1 MKKLNYQ
8 NTIYACFIG
17 YIIQAVV
24 NNFVPLLFLTF
35 RNEFNIPLSQ
45 ITLLITFNFGIQLVV
60 DLVSAVVVDK
70 IGYRASMTIAH
81 SFSFLGL
88 ILLAVLPGRM
98 DPFTGLLIAVT
109 LYAVGGG
116 LLEVLVSPIV
126 QACPTDNKET
136 AMSLLHSFYCWG
148 QVGVVLLSTIFFAV
162 FGIEHWRI
170 LAVLWSI
177 LPIAN
182 MLYFLQVPIPSLQPD
197 GEAGAG
203 WKELLSN
210 GLFWVLILMMFSA
223 GASEQ
228 AVSQWAS
235 ALAESG
241 MGVSKTVGDLLGPML
256 FAIMMGTSR
265 TIFARHGEKI
275 SLRNFM
281 KFSIGL
287 YMIGI
292 AFIVFIPVPLLSLL
306 GCGICGFSVGIFW
319 PGSFSI
325 GAAGINRGGTLM
337 FALFA
342 LAGDLG
348 CSGGPTLT
356 GFVASVFGDNLKMG
370 ILSAIIFPVLMSLSL
385 YLEHRKRNSAA

>member
-1 MKKLNYQ
+1 MTNKNYQ
-8 NTIYACFIG
+8 STIYACFAG

-35 RNEFNIPLSQ
+35 RSEFNIPLSQ

-60 DLVSAVVVDK
+60 DLVSAAFVDK
-70 IGYRASMTIAH
+70 IGYRRSMIGAH
-81 SFSFLGL
+81 ICAACGL
-88 ILLAVLPGRM
+88 IALTILPNIM
-98 DPFTGLLIAVT
+98 SSPFVGLLISVV

-126 QACPTDNKET
+126 EACPTENKET

-148 QVGVVLLSTIFFAV
+148 QVGVVLLSTAFFYF
-162 FGIEHWRI
+162 FGISHWRI
-170 LAVLWSI
+170 LALLWSI
-177 LPIAN
+177 LPLAN
-182 MLYFLQVPIPSLQPD
+182 MAAFFKVPIAPLQPE
-197 GEAGAG
+197 GEKGLG
-203 WKELLSN
+203 FKELMSN
-210 GLFWVLILMMFSA
+210 GMFWVLMVMMFSA

-228 AVSQWAS
+228 SVSQWAS

-256 FAIMMGTSR
+256 FAVMMGTSR
-265 TIFARHGEKI
+265 TIFAKHGQTL

-287 YMIGI
+287 YVIGI
-292 AFIVFIPVPLLSLL
+292 LTISFVPIPLLSLL
-306 GCGICGFSVGIFW
+306 GCGICGFAVGIFW
-319 PGSFSI
+319 PGTFSI
-325 GAAGINRGGTLM
+325 GAASIRNGGTMM

-342 LAGDLG
+342 LAGDIG

-356 GFVASVFGDNLKMG
+356 GAVASMFGDNLKIGMLTG
-370 ILSAIIFPVLMSLSL
+370 LIFVVFMAAAL
-385 YLEHRKRNSAA
+385 YLEKKKAR